1 MTPRP
6 MLRSIYNKVIQL
18 SKRVFELPKEKNKGA
33 VGLFLESL
41 TGIPQSNHCLDCLD
55 GEIKV
60 FEVKKTK
67 KGTYV
72 PKETI
77 AITMLSKKSL
87 MNEDF
92 IESKCFKKITNV
104 LYVPYLRD
112 DSRITY
118 LKPTIIHLLSPPNNH
133 IFEKVKYDY
142 HLIKTRYIET
152 NTLDHTSSIG
162 TYLQNRT
169 KGAGGKTTK
178 TRGYYLKRRFIKECI
193 LNTNV

>member
-1 MTPRP
+1 MPTRQ
-6 MLRSIYNKVIQL
+6 MLRSVYNKVIQL

-41 TGIPQSNHCLDCLD
+41 TGISRNNHCLDCVD

-67 KGTYV
+67 KGKYV

-118 LKPTIIHLLSPPNNH
+118 LKPTMIHLLNPRHNH
-133 IFEKVKYDY
+133 IFEKLKYDY
-142 HLIKTRYIET
+142 HLIKTRFIET

-169 KGAGGKTTK
+169 KGPGRRKTK

-193 LNTNV
+193 PLTNV

>member
-18 SKRVFELPKEKNKGA
+18 SKRVFELPKEKNKGT

-41 TGIPQSNHCLDCLD
+41 TGIPQSNHCLDCVD

-67 KGTYV
+67 KGKYV

-77 AITMLSKKSL
+77 AITMLSQKSL
-87 MNEDF
+87 LKEDF

-118 LKPTIIHLLSPPNNH
+118 LKPTMIHLLNPRHNH
-133 IFEKVKYDY
+133 IFKKLEYDY
-142 HLIKTRYIET
+142 HLIKNRFIET
-152 NTLDHTSSIG
+152 NTLENTSSIG

-169 KGAGGKTTK
+169 KGPGGKTTK
-178 TRGYYLKRRFIKECI
+178 TRGYYLKRLFIKEFI
-193 LNTNV
+193 PIVVV